1 MRCLRRILGL
11 SWKDKIPNSVILQQ
25 AKIQSIYSILSQRRL
40 RWLGHV
46 RRMEDG
52 RIPKDV
58 LYGQLAIGS
67 RRVGRP
73 ALRFKDTCKRDMKAC
88 DISTD
93 TWEVQA
99 EDRTAWRRVVHQ
111 GVMEADKRRGE
122 VAAEKRRQ
130 QKTVTVNAPQTTQHS
145 CSVCNRVCK
154 SRAGLLSHIRS
165 HKRTPEAHR

>member
-1 MRCLRRILGL
+1 MRCLRRILEL
-11 SWKDKIPNSVILQQ
+11 SLKDKIPNSVILQQ
-25 AKIQSIYSILSQRRL
+25 AKIQSIYSILSQRRF

-67 RRVGRP
+67 RRAGRP
-73 ALRFKDTCKRDMKAC
+73 ALRFKDACKRDMKAC

-99 EDRTAWRRVVHQ
+99 EDRTAWRRVVHH
-111 GVMEADKRRGE
+111 GVMEADKRRGK
-122 VAAEKRRQ
+122 VAEKRRQ
-130 QKTVTVNAPQTTQHS
+130 QKTAALNEPLITQHP

-154 SRAGLLSHIRS
+154 SRAELSSHIRS